1 MLFFNSVTFDQ
12 PRAMTY
18 SSSELKQE
26 TSRTPSRLGLTIG
39 VGNIPIRLS
48 VDDHAFLELLRER
61 YRGFESNSDQPV
73 AEFEITLQ
81 PLTHDP
87 DEDLAVRISDS
98 EVHMVRGDFHAE
110 WNMTT
115 GRGTI
120 HQAPSPYAI
129 DSVLRI
135 VYSLLLV
142 ERGGFLFHSASAIA
156 GPNAYL
162 FAGPSGSGKTTMC
175 RLASDSVHLLSD
187 EISFVLPEGDAY
199 RAFGTPFFG
208 ELARPGEP
216 ISAPLSAM
224 YILRH
229 APENRITMLARFE
242 ALHAVMRN
250 ILFFA
255 KEPIWVQRVL
265 AAAIRFV
272 DRVPIKQMEFLPDP
286 EIWKLVA

>member
-1 MLFFNSVTFDQ
+1 LHGPIRFGNLRPT
-12 PRAMTY
+12 REMTY
-18 SSSELKQE
+18 ASSELKHE
-26 TSRTPSRLGLTIG
+26 SSPCRLVFTIAI
-39 VGNIPIRLS
+39 GNIPIRLH
-48 VDDHAFLELLRER
+48 VDDERFLELLRDR
-61 YRGFESNSDQPV
+61 YRGFESQSDQPV
-73 AEFEITLQ
+73 AEFDITLQ
-81 PLTHDP
+81 PLAHDP
-87 DEDLAVRISDS
+87 DEDLDVRIMDDA
-98 EVHMVRGDFHAE
+98 VNMVRGDFRAE
-110 WNMTT
+110 WNMNT
-115 GRGTI
+115 GHGRI
-120 HQAPSPYAI
+120 EQAPSPYAI

-142 ERGGFLFHSASAIA
+142 ERGGFLVHSASAIA

-187 EISFVLPEGDAY
+187 EISFVLPDGGGY
-199 RAFGTPFFG
+199 RAFGTPFYG

-216 ISAPLSAM
+216 ISAPLAAM
-224 YILRH
+224 FILRH
-229 APENRITMLARFE
+229 APENHITTLARFE

-255 KEPIWVQRVL
+255 KEPLWVQRVL

-272 DRVPIKQMEFLPDP
+272 DSVTIKQMEFLPNP